1 VAVIV
6 YSIAAS
12 LDGFIGTLEGGIDW
26 LASLEGRAEDHGYA
40 AFYATVD
47 AVLVGGRTYDACL
60 KHGEWPF
67 PGKRCWVLTKEDRA
81 ARAEVAFTAREPIE
95 VARELEAGGVKRA
108 WLVGGGE
115 LAGAFR
121 DAGLID
127 EYVISYVP
135 VILGD
140 GIPIFGFSSEREG
153 LALVGSRTFPDGVVQ
168 NHYVRHPG
176 ADRGPIGSRPAPG

>member
-1 VAVIV
+1 MAVIV

-12 LDGFIGTLEGGIDW
+12 LDGFIGTLEAGIDW
-26 LASLEGRAEDHGYA
+26 LACAEGRTEDHGYA

-67 PGKRCWVLTKEDRA
+67 PGKPCWVLTRQKRA
-81 ARAEVAFTAREPIE
+81 ARAEVTFTDRGPEKF
-95 VARELEAGGVKRA
+95 ARELEKRGVVRA
-108 WLVGGGE
+108 WLIGGGE
-115 LAGAFR
+115 LAGSFR

-127 EYVISYVP
+127 EYIVSHIA

-140 GIPIFGFSSEREG
+140 GVPVFGFSGEREE
-153 LALVGSRTFPDGVVQ
+153 LTLLGSRTFPDGVVQ
-168 NHYVRHPG
+168 NHYRRAARR
-176 ADRGPIGSRPAPG
+176 ADP

>member
-6 YSIAAS
+6 YYVAS
-12 LDGFIGTLEGGIDW
+12 SMDGFIATLEGGLDW
-26 LASLEGRAEDHGYA
+26 LASFEGRAEDHGFA
-40 AFYATVD
+40 DFYSGVD

-67 PGKRCWVLTKEDRA
+67 PGKRCFVLSKQRRE
-81 ARAEVAFTAREPIE
+81 ARPEVTFTDLEPAD
-95 VARELEAGGVKRA
+95 VARTIENLGLKRA

-115 LAGAFR
+115 LAGSFR

-127 EYVISYVP
+127 EYIISHVP

-140 GIPIFGFSSEREG
+140 GVPIFGFSSEREALT
-153 LALVGSRTFPDGVVQ
+153 LAGTRSFSDGVVQ
-168 NHYVRHPG
+168 GRYRAAG
-176 ADRGPIGSRPAPG
+176 RADS

>member
-1 VAVIV
+1 MAVIV

-26 LASLEGRAEDHGYA
+26 LARAEGRSEDHGYA
-40 AFYATVD
+40 DFYATVD

-67 PGKRCWVLTKEDRA
+67 PGKPCWVMTRQDREEK
-81 ARAEVAFTAREPIE
+81 RAGVTFTDLEPREI
-95 VARELEAGGVKRA
+95 ALELEARGVKRA
-108 WLVGGGE
+108 WLMGGGE

-127 EYVISYVP
+127 EYIVSHIA

-140 GIPIFGFSSEREG
+140 GIPIFGFSSQRQE
-153 LALVGSRTFPDGVVQ
+153 LTLDQSKTYADGVVQ
-168 NHYVRHPG
+168 GHYR
-176 ADRGPIGSRPAPG
+176 RAPR

>member
-6 YSIAAS
+6 YYIAAS

-26 LASLEGRAEDHGYA
+26 LASFEGRAEDHGYA

-47 AVLVGGRTYDACL
+47 AVLVGGRTYEACL

-67 PGKRCWVLTKEDRA
+67 PGKPCWVLTKQDRD
-81 ARAEVAFTAREPIE
+81 ARHEVTFTDLEPLA
-95 VARELEAGGVKRA
+95 VARELEALGVKRA

-127 EYVISYVP
+127 EYVISHVP
-135 VILGD
+135 AILGD
-140 GIPIFGFSSEREG
+140 GIPIFGFSSEREE
-153 LALVGSRTFPDGVVQ
+153 LALVGSRSFSDGVVQ
-168 NHYVRHPG
+168 NHYRRASRRPG
-176 ADRGPIGSRPAPG
+176 P

>member
-6 YSIAAS
+6 YYVAAT
-12 LDGFIGTLEGGIDW
+12 LDGFIGTLEAGIDW
-26 LASLEGRAEDHGYA
+26 LASFEGRAEDHGYR

-47 AVLVGGRTYDACL
+47 AVVVGGRTYDACL

-67 PGKRCWVLTKEDRA
+67 PGKPCWVMTKRDRDES
-81 ARAEVAFTAREPIE
+81 RAEVTFTDLDPAG
-95 VARELEAGGVKRA
+95 VAREIEGRGVKRA

-121 DAGLID
+121 GAGLID
-127 EYVISYVP
+127 EYIISHVP

-140 GIPIFGFSSEREG
+140 GIPIFGYSSEREAVA
-153 LALVGSRTFPDGVVQ
+153 LAGSTAYPDGVVQ
-168 NHYVRHPG
+168 NHYLRAARRPG
-176 ADRGPIGSRPAPG
+176 P

>member
-1 VAVIV
+1 MAVIV
-6 YSIAAS
+6 YYVAAS

-26 LASLEGRAEDHGYA
+26 LASFEGRAEDHGYA
-40 AFYATVD
+40 QFYATVD

-67 PGKRCWVLTKEDRA
+67 PGKPCWVLTKQERK
-81 ARAEVAFTAREPIE
+81 ARTEVTFTDLGPVEM
-95 VARELEAGGVKRA
+95 ARELESRGVKRA

-127 EYVISYVP
+127 EYIVSHIAT
-135 VILGD
+135 ILGD
-140 GIPIFGFSSEREG
+140 GIPILGFSSAREE
-153 LALVGSRTFPDGVVQ
+153 LALIGSKTCSDGVVQ
-168 NHYVRHPG
+168 SHYRR
-176 ADRGPIGSRPAPG
+176 AARRPDS

>member
-1 VAVIV
+1 MAVIV
-6 YSIAAS
+6 YYVAAS
-12 LDGFIGTLEGGIDW
+12 LDGFIGTLESGIDW
-26 LASLEGRAEDHGYA
+26 LAAFEGRREDHGYA
-40 AFYATVD
+40 GFYATVD

-67 PGKRCWVLTKEDRA
+67 SGKPCWVMTKQEREES
-81 ARAEVAFTAREPIE
+81 RPGVTFTDLDPVE
-95 VARELEAGGVKRA
+95 VAREIEKHGVKRA

-127 EYVISYVP
+127 EYIVSRVP

-140 GIPIFGFSSEREG
+140 GIPIFGYSSEREP
-153 LALVGSRTFPDGVVQ
+153 LELVGSRDFADGVVQ
-168 NHYVRHPG
+168 DHYRR
-176 ADRGPIGSRPAPG
+176 AARRPRS